1 MATIAHSNRAAV
13 FFGSGPRRADTRFC
27 ARRNGDSFSASKSS
41 RRASSSSSR
50 AGPSGVEYNS
60 SWMVDPL
67 LLAINR
73 SVVVGTAE
81 QIHYNFSA
89 VREIEEKWIRFAQGG
104 GTAAGCCLFVTLP
117 LIVTAGRL
125 DHEQPTAKSQQLLLC
140 YHSTPM
146 HPVLLSLLLG
156 STAAA
161 ANVFGGTIIVKRN
174 WDRSYLKYF
183 VALGAGF
190 MLATAILEII
200 PASFDLREKDA
211 PFLILAGYLITHFF
225 EHTVTPHFHFG
236 EETHAD
242 QFVAAHKGYSVL
254 LGLVIHTFFDG
265 IAIASGF
272 IVSNWLGWMIFL
284 AIFLHKIPEGFTIA
298 SVMLASGRSRR
309 LAWGASVL
317 LGAAT
322 FAGVLTMA
330 IFQRHV
336 GIGLPLSGGVTIYVA
351 ASDLMPEV
359 NREPGGK
366 MALVVLLGVAIFF
379 LLDRLLH

>member
-1 MATIAHSNRAAV
+1 MNPV
-13 FFGSGPRRADTRFC
+13 F
-27 ARRNGDSFSASKSS
+27 
-41 RRASSSSSR
+41 
-50 AGPSGVEYNS
+50 
-60 SWMVDPL
+60 
-67 LLAINR
+67 
-73 SVVVGTAE
+73 
-81 QIHYNFSA
+81 
-89 VREIEEKWIRFAQGG
+89 
-104 GTAAGCCLFVTLP
+104 
-117 LIVTAGRL
+117 
-125 DHEQPTAKSQQLLLC
+125 
-140 YHSTPM
+140 
-146 HPVLLSLLLG
+146 LSLLLG
-156 STAAA
+156 TTAAA

-190 MLATAILEII
+190 MLATAILEIV

-211 PFLILAGYLITHFF
+211 PILILAGYLITHFF

-242 QFVAAHKGYSVL
+242 EFVAAHKGYSVL
-254 LGLVIHTFFDG
+254 FGLVIHTFFDG

-272 IVSNWLGWMIFL
+272 IVSNWLGWVIFL

-330 IFQRHV
+330 IWQRHV
-336 GIGLPLSGGVTIYVA
+336 GIGLPLSGGSNDLRSCLRPSAGGQPRARRENGAGCAPGSRGLLSTGSSGPLSRLVSSRGA
-351 ASDLMPEV
+351 APV
-359 NREPGGK
+359 P
-366 MALVVLLGVAIFF
+366 
-379 LLDRLLH
+379 